1 MYAVIFE
8 AQINQ
13 LDENYFTT
21 AARMRELATSNYGC
35 VDFTSATEGDK
46 EISISY
52 WDSLEQIQKWKQDE
66 EHIQAQELGK
76 SKWYN
81 SYSVKVVEIIR
92 AYDIPTTNHT

>member
-13 LDENYFTT
+13 LDDDYFTT
-21 AARMRELATSNYGC
+21 ATRMQDLATSNYGC
-35 VDFTSATEGDK
+35 VDFTSVTEGDK

-66 EHIQAQELGK
+66 EHLKAQEIGK
-76 SKWYN
+76 KQWYK
-81 SYSVKVVEIIR
+81 SYKVKIVKIVKE
-92 AYDIPTTNHT
+92 Y